1 MAAVT
6 NDVIS
11 ALHSRAGV
19 YGRTLSAWYPH
30 EVTMNRLESS
40 WYRRSPWLLALT
52 PASLVYCG
60 LGRLRRLF
68 YRAGLL
74 TRHRIPV
81 QVIIVGNL
89 TAGGTGKTP
98 LVTWLV
104 DFLSTSGYRPGVI
117 ARGYKGRA
125 CHWPQPVHA
134 DSDPLIVGDEA
145 VLLAGRCGC
154 PVIVGPDR
162 VAAARALSEQGE
174 CDLIIADDGLQHY
187 ALERDIEIVVIDGE
201 RRFGNG
207 FCLPAGPLR
216 ESPGRLADVDL
227 AVVNGTGGPGEYP
240 MTVHTVC
247 AVSLERGIPLRKLAC
262 FGHQTVHAVAG
273 IGNPA
278 RFFTSLREAGMQLE
292 EHVFPD
298 HHAYV
303 AADLD
308 FGDDRPVVMTEKDAV
323 KCRNFGL
330 RNCWYIPVTIEL
342 PAEFG
347 TRVLELLARGGRP
360 VAAVAT

>member
-1 MAAVT
+1 
-6 NDVIS
+6 
-11 ALHSRAGV
+11 
-19 YGRTLSAWYPH
+19 
-30 EVTMNRLESS
+30 MNRLESS
-40 WYRRSPWLLALT
+40 WYRRSPWLLVLT

-60 LGRLRRLF
+60 LSRLRRLL

-74 TRHRIPV
+74 ARHRIPV
-81 QVIIVGNL
+81 PVIIVGNL
-89 TAGGTGKTP
+89 SAGGTGKTP

-104 DFLSTSGYRPGVI
+104 DFLSASGYRPGVI

-125 CHWPQPVHA
+125 RHWPQPVHA

-145 VLLAGRCGC
+145 VLLASRCGC
-154 PVIVGPDR
+154 PVVVGPDR
-162 VAAARALSEQGE
+162 VAASWALLEQVE

-187 ALERDIEIVVIDGE
+187 ALERDVEIVVIDGV

-216 ESPGRLADVDL
+216 ESSGRLAEVDL
-227 AVVNGTGGPGEYP
+227 VVVNGTGGPGEYP
-240 MTVHTVC
+240 MTMH
-247 AVSLERGIPLRKLAC
+247 AESAIPLERGVVPRELAG
-262 FGHQTVHAVAG
+262 FGRQTVHAVAG
-273 IGNPA
+273 IGNPG
-278 RFFTSLREAGMQLE
+278 RFFACLREAGMRLK

-308 FGDDRPVVMTEKDAV
+308 FGDDQPVVMTEKDAV
-323 KCRNFGL
+323 KCRYFGL

-347 TRVLELLARGGRP
+347 ARVLELLARGGSP
-360 VAAVAT
+360 DAAVAS

>member
-1 MAAVT
+1 
-6 NDVIS
+6 
-11 ALHSRAGV
+11 
-19 YGRTLSAWYPH
+19 
-30 EVTMNRLESS
+30 MNRLESS
-40 WYRRSPWLLALT
+40 WYRRSPLLILLT

-60 LGRLRRLF
+60 LSRLHRLL

-74 TRHRIPV
+74 ARHRVPV
-81 QVIIVGNL
+81 PVVIVGNL

-104 DFLSTSGYRPGVI
+104 DFLRASGYRPGVV

-125 CHWPQPVHA
+125 RYWPLPVHV
-134 DSDPLIVGDEA
+134 DSDPLSVGDEA

-154 PVIVGPDR
+154 PVVVGPDR
-162 VAAARALSEQGE
+162 VAAARALLEQGE

-187 ALERDIEIVVIDGE
+187 ALDRDVEIVVIDGV

-216 ESPGRLADVDL
+216 ESPGRLTEVDL
-227 AVVNGTGGPGEYP
+227 VVVNGTGGPGEYP
-240 MTVHTVC
+240 MTMRAESAIC
-247 AVSLERGIPLRKLAC
+247 LERGIAPRELDAFDR
-262 FGHQTVHAVAG
+262 QSVHAVAG
-273 IGNPA
+273 IGNPE
-278 RFFTSLREAGMQLE
+278 RFFACLRQAGMRLQ

-298 HHAYV
+298 HHDYV

-308 FGDDRPVVMTEKDAV
+308 FGDDRPIVMTEKDAV

-330 RNCWYIPVTIEL
+330 RNSWYIPVTIEMS
-342 PAEFG
+342 AAFG
-347 TRVLELLARGGRP
+347 ARVHELLTRSGRP
-360 VAAVAT
+360 AAAVAS

>member
-1 MAAVT
+1 
-6 NDVIS
+6 
-11 ALHSRAGV
+11 
-19 YGRTLSAWYPH
+19 
-30 EVTMNRLESS
+30 MNRLETS
-40 WYRRSPWLLALT
+40 WYHRSPWLILLT

-60 LGRLRRLF
+60 LSRLHRLL

-74 TRHRIPV
+74 RRNRIPV
-81 QVIIVGNL
+81 PVVIVGNL

-104 DFLSTSGYRPGVI
+104 DFLSASGYRPGVV

-125 CHWPQPVHA
+125 THWPQPVRA
-134 DSDPLIVGDEA
+134 DSDPLIAGDEA

-154 PVIVGPDR
+154 PVMVAPDR
-162 VAAARALSEQGE
+162 VAAARALLEQDR
-174 CDLIIADDGLQHY
+174 CDLIVSDDGLQHY

-216 ESPGRLADVDL
+216 EPSGRLTEVDL
-227 AVVNGTGGPGEYP
+227 VVANGSGGRGEYP
-240 MTVHTVC
+240 M
-247 AVSLERGIPLRKLAC
+247 AMRLERAISLESGIAPRELASFNRQC
-262 FGHQTVHAVAG
+262 VHAVAG
-273 IGNPA
+273 IGNPG
-278 RFFTSLREAGMQLE
+278 RFFARLRQAGLRLE

-298 HHAYV
+298 HHVYV
-303 AADLD
+303 EADLD

-330 RNCWYIPVTIEL
+330 RNGWYIPVTIEMT
-342 PAEFG
+342 AEFG
-347 TRVLELLARGGRP
+347 ARMLDLLAREGSDA
-360 VAAVAT
+360 AAVASRRKLGMGLHDG

>member
-1 MAAVT
+1 
-6 NDVIS
+6 
-11 ALHSRAGV
+11 
-19 YGRTLSAWYPH
+19 
-30 EVTMNRLESS
+30 MNHLESS
-40 WYRRSPWLLALT
+40 WYSCSPWLLVLT

-60 LGRLRRLF
+60 LSRLRRLL

-74 TRHRIPV
+74 NRHRIPV

-104 DFLSTSGYRPGVI
+104 DFLSASGYRPGVI

-125 CHWPQPVHA
+125 RHWPQPARV
-134 DSDPLIVGDEA
+134 DSDPLVVGDEA
-145 VLLAGRCGC
+145 AFLADRCGC
-154 PVIVGPDR
+154 PVVVGPDR
-162 VAAARALSEQGE
+162 VAAARALLQQGE

-187 ALERDIEIVVIDGE
+187 ALERDIEIVVIDGV

-216 ESPGRLADVDL
+216 ESSERLAEVDL
-227 AVVNGTGGPGEYP
+227 VVVNGTGGPGEYP
-240 MTVHTVC
+240 MTVRPEC
-247 AVSLERGIPLRKLAC
+247 AVSLEPGIPPRELAG
-262 FGHQTVHAVAG
+262 FRHQSVHAVAG
-273 IGNPA
+273 IGNPV
-278 RFFTSLREAGMQLE
+278 RFFASLREAGMRLE

-308 FGDDRPVVMTEKDAV
+308 YGDDRPVVMTEKDAV

-330 RNCWYIPVTIEL
+330 RNCWYIPVTIEMS
-342 PAEFG
+342 AEFG
-347 TRVLELLARGGRP
+347 ARVLELLARGGSP
-360 VAAVAT
+360 GTAVAS